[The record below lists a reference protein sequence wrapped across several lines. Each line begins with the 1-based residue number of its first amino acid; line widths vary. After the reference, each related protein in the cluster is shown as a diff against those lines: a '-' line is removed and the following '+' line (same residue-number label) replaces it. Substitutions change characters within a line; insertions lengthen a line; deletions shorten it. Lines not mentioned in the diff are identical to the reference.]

1 MCQPYIYPSCS
12 TSCHVNYCFA
22 QSQSDIPPLVRLICE
37 RLLPA
42 NMFYSTQLKDNT
54 EDNTMKY
61 QNTSVQ
67 IAQRMNISK
76 KTLFYSTFTTAQGQ
90 GQGVV
95 NVITIGM
102 LSKVSRAIV
111 GHFREWVTIY
121 VRK

>member
-1 MCQPYIYPSCS
+1 MSTIYPHGRQICS

-22 QSQSDIPPLVRLICE
+22 QSDTPPLVRLICE

-67 IAQRMNISK
+67 NTSVQITQRMNISK
-76 KTLFYSTFTTAQGQ
+76 KTHCFVQ
-90 GQGVV
+90 
-95 NVITIGM
+95 
-102 LSKVSRAIV
+102 LSPRHRDVSLTLLLLACCQRSLALS
-111 GHFREWVTIY
+111 
-121 VRK
+121 